1 MNGFIKLHRQLI
13 EWEWYEDV
21 NCRLTFIHCLLV
33 ANFKPKRWRG
43 HEIKRGQFISSLG
56 KLSEAIGISKQQLRT
71 VLEKFEKT
79 GEMSSK
85 GQGNNTLYTVL
96 NYDDYQEV
104 RQENQDQATHHQ
116 HTSNTQ
122 VTHLQHTSNTEVTT
136 TKEGKKEKKEKK
148 ERSKD
153 IVNVIDVC
161 SFFQSETGKR
171 LILKDTDAK
180 IKAGNK
186 YKLINARIKEGATI
200 EDCKAVIKFKNKE
213 WRNDSKMKQ
222 YIRIQ
227 TLFNKR
233 NFDTYL
239 DEVVNSSGS
248 TAPKKFSYTLP
259 NFVSKNQ
266 REAYFR
272 ARLATYRPQL
282 DNRTYN
288 TVYHKRAYGP
298 QRDVEGVV
306 HDLEREKPELL
317 KIKFVADSWQDIQ

>member
-1 MNGFIKLHRQLI
+1 MEGWIKLHRG
-13 EWEWYEDV
+13 
-21 NCRLTFIHCLLV
+21 LLDNDLWRSEPFSRGQAWV
-33 ANFKPKRWRG
+33 DLLLLANHKESFFYKRG
-43 HEIKRGQFISSLG
+43 NKVIVKRGQVGRSSVE
-56 KLSEAIGISKQQLRT
+56 LSDRWKWSRT
-71 VLEKFEKT
+71 KINKFLKDLEKEQQIIIHKSNVT
-79 GEMSSK
+79 
-85 GQGNNTLYTVL
+85 QLLTIV
-96 NYDDYQEV
+96 NYDVYQEKE
-104 RQENQDQATHHQ
+104 QQ
-116 HTSNTQ
+116 
-122 VTHLQHTSNTEVTT
+122 TEQQKDNRKTAEVQQKDTY
-136 TKEGKKEKKEKK
+136 KNEKKEKNDKEGK

-161 SFFQSETGKR
+161 TFFQSETGKR
-171 LILKDTDAK
+171 LVLKDTDAK

-259 NFVSKNQ
+259 DFVSKNQ

-317 KIKFVADSWQDIQ
+317 KIKFVADSWQDIR